1 MPEIPEPCMD
11 SGPIGILV
19 IDDEPVD
26 IAVIRTCLESAG
38 YTVLVGADYDEGLAT
53 IEAHQD
59 RIDLLIT
66 DVSLPGKTGLEL
78 AKECLTKKPDLKIL
92 LISGWAGA
100 EFLDFVGIPKDDP
113 HFLSKPF
120 RSSALIDRVREIL
133 HSTDQIAW
141 LAANT
146 NKAASGQG
154 S

>member
-1 MPEIPEPCMD
+1 MAEG
-11 SGPIGILV
+11 SIGILA

-38 YTVLVGADYDEGLAT
+38 YTVLVGANYDEGIVAL
-53 IEAHQD
+53 EAHPN

-78 AKECLTKKPDLKIL
+78 AKECLRRKPDLKIL

-100 EFLDFVGIPKDDP
+100 EFLEFVGIPKEDP

-120 RSSALIDRVREIL
+120 RSSELIDRVREIL
-133 HSTDQIAW
+133 QSTDQIAW